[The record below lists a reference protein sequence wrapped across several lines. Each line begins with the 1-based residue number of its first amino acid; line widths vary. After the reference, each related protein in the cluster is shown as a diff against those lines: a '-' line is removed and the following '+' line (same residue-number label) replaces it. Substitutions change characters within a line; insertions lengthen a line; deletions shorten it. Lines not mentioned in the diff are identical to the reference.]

1 MKRTNE
7 SEVEAMDNEPSAEK
21 KARHHARLMRGVVT
35 PILGLLAVASIGLG
49 LMNATEWKP
58 SRTITAQTQVSG
70 SRYVVTDPGVSG
82 LVDDDVKVNVSVGG
96 AEKVCI
102 ASTSAKDATGWL
114 SGETYTRL
122 TGLEDWSTLSTVK
135 ATGDTSASA
144 DAAAEEQTGVD
155 FKDSDMWRA
164 VTCDERNVETEINA
178 KNSSD
183 VLLIDLGKKQN
194 ADVSL
199 TWTRKTLPDFAMP
212 FYFVGGLLALG
223 AVLTASVFA
232 MPPHRRRN
240 KRVVSGM
247 AGQLEEQEQQPI
259 EEVSVKDA
267 VAGSLSGLASAFK
280 PRSRRSRRHAAASN
294 DEIAQ
299 PTVVDPSARNL
310 VADAAGDTEADD
322 ESVGEETSVIS
333 ADELQAYFA
342 RLAQESGES
351 FGMGTQTDA
360 EADSGAGSGADS
372 GTEDA
377 AEDVTEAESTTEDA
391 TENAPEETETEAASE
406 SADSESDES
415 DDKVTDETES
425 DESAESNESESD
437 ESNESDETDASESDE
452 SDNND
457 TDSAESA
464 PSDEESAEEEEA

>member
-1 MKRTNE
+1 
-7 SEVEAMDNEPSAEK
+7 MDNEPSAEK

-178 KNSSD
+178 KDSSD

-212 FYFVGGLLALG
+212 FYFVGGLLAFG

-280 PRSRRSRRHAAASN
+280 PRSRRSRRHAAVSD

-310 VADAAGDTEADD
+310 VADAVGDTEADD

-360 EADSGAGSGADS
+360 EADSGADS
-372 GTEDA
+372 GTEN
-377 AEDVTEAESTTEDA
+377 T
-391 TENAPEETETEAASE
+391 PEETEAEAASE
-406 SADSESDES
+406 SADSESAES

-425 DESAESNESESD
+425 DESDESAESNET
-437 ESNESDETDASESDE
+437 ESDETDASESDASESDASESDE

>member
-1 MKRTNE
+1 
-7 SEVEAMDNEPSAEK
+7 MDNEPSAEK

-144 DAAAEEQTGVD
+144 DADAEEQTGVD

>member
-1 MKRTNE
+1 
-7 SEVEAMDNEPSAEK
+7 MDNEPSAEK

-114 SGETYTRL
+114 SGETYTRV
-122 TGLEDWSTLSTVK
+122 TGLQDWSTLSTERV
-135 ATGDTSASA
+135 AGSANASA
-144 DAAAEEQTGVD
+144 DAAAEGSTEVD

-178 KNSSD
+178 KDSSD

-212 FYFVGGLLALG
+212 FYFVGGLLAFG

-280 PRSRRSRRHAAASN
+280 PRSRRSRRHAAVSD

-310 VADAAGDTEADD
+310 VADAAGDTEVDD

-360 EADSGAGSGADS
+360 EADSGADS
-372 GTEDA
+372 GTENTPEA
-377 AEDVTEAESTTEDA
+377 TEA
-391 TENAPEETETEAASE
+391 EAASE
-406 SADSESDES
+406 SADSESAES

-425 DESAESNESESD
+425 DESAESA
-437 ESNESDETDASESDE
+437 ESNETESDETDASESDETESDE

>member
-1 MKRTNE
+1 
-7 SEVEAMDNEPSAEK
+7 MDNEPSAEK

-96 AEKVCI
+96 AEQVCI

-122 TGLEDWSTLSTVK
+122 PGLEDWSTLGTGK

-164 VTCDERNVETEINA
+164 GTCDERNVETEINA
-178 KNSSD
+178 KDSSD

-212 FYFVGGLLALG
+212 FYFVGGLLAFG

-280 PRSRRSRRHAAASN
+280 PRSRRSRRHAAVSD

-360 EADSGAGSGADS
+360 EADSGADS
-372 GTEDA
+372 GTEN
-377 AEDVTEAESTTEDA
+377 T
-391 TENAPEETETEAASE
+391 PEETEAEAASE
-406 SADSESDES
+406 SADSESAES

-425 DESAESNESESD
+425 DESAESAESNETESD
-437 ESNESDETDASESDE
+437 ESAESAESAESNETESDETDASESDE

>member
-1 MKRTNE
+1 
-7 SEVEAMDNEPSAEK
+7 MDNEPSAEK

-135 ATGDTSASA
+135 AAGDTSASA

-322 ESVGEETSVIS
+322 ESVGEETSVIA

-342 RLAQESGES
+342 RLSQESGES
-351 FGMGTQTDA
+351 FGMGTQSDA

>member
-1 MKRTNE
+1 
-7 SEVEAMDNEPSAEK
+7 MDNEPSAEK

-114 SGETYTRL
+114 SGETYTRV
-122 TGLEDWSTLSTVK
+122 TGLQDWSTLSTVRV
-135 ATGDTSASA
+135 AGSANASA
-144 DAAAEEQTGVD
+144 DAAAEEQAGVD

-178 KNSSD
+178 KDSSD

-212 FYFVGGLLALG
+212 FYFVGGLLAFG

-280 PRSRRSRRHAAASN
+280 PRSRRSRRHAAVSD

-360 EADSGAGSGADS
+360 EADSGADS
-372 GTEDA
+372 GTEN
-377 AEDVTEAESTTEDA
+377 T
-391 TENAPEETETEAASE
+391 PEETEAEAASE
-406 SADSESDES
+406 SADSESAES

-425 DESAESNESESD
+425 DESDESNET
-437 ESNESDETDASESDE
+437 ESDETDASESDE

>member
-1 MKRTNE
+1 
-7 SEVEAMDNEPSAEK
+7 MDNEPSAEK

-114 SGETYTRL
+114 SGETYTRV
-122 TGLEDWSTLSTVK
+122 TGLQDWSTLSTERV
-135 ATGDTSASA
+135 AGSANASA
-144 DAAAEEQTGVD
+144 DAAAEGSTEVD

-178 KNSSD
+178 KDSSD

-212 FYFVGGLLALG
+212 FYFVGGLLAFG

-280 PRSRRSRRHAAASN
+280 PRSRRSRRHAAVSD

-310 VADAAGDTEADD
+310 VADAAGDTEVDD

-360 EADSGAGSGADS
+360 EADSGADS
-372 GTEDA
+372 GTEN
-377 AEDVTEAESTTEDA
+377 TT
-391 TENAPEETETEAASE
+391 EETEAEAASE
-406 SADSESDES
+406 SADSESAES

-425 DESAESNESESD
+425 DESAESAESNETESDETDASESD
-437 ESNESDETDASESDE
+437 ETESDASESDE

>member
-1 MKRTNE
+1 
-7 SEVEAMDNEPSAEK
+7 MDNEPSAEK

-437 ESNESDETDASESDE
+437 ESNESESDESNE

>member
-1 MKRTNE
+1 
-7 SEVEAMDNEPSAEK
+7 MDNEPSAEK

-178 KNSSD
+178 KDSSD

-212 FYFVGGLLALG
+212 FYFVGGLLAFG

-280 PRSRRSRRHAAASN
+280 PRSRRSRRHAAVSD

-360 EADSGAGSGADS
+360 EADSGADS
-372 GTEDA
+372 GTEN
-377 AEDVTEAESTTEDA
+377 T
-391 TENAPEETETEAASE
+391 PEETEAEAASE
-406 SADSESDES
+406 SADSESAES

-425 DESAESNESESD
+425 DESDESAESNET
-437 ESNESDETDASESDE
+437 ESDETDASESDASESDE

>member
-1 MKRTNE
+1 
-7 SEVEAMDNEPSAEK
+7 MDNEPSAEK

-247 AGQLEEQEQQPI
+247 AGQLEKQEQQPI

>member
-1 MKRTNE
+1 
-7 SEVEAMDNEPSAEK
+7 MDNEPSAEK

-212 FYFVGGLLALG
+212 FYFVGGLLAFG

-280 PRSRRSRRHAAASN
+280 PRSRRSRRHAAVSD

-310 VADAAGDTEADD
+310 VADAAGDTEVDD

-360 EADSGAGSGADS
+360 EADSGADS
-372 GTEDA
+372 GTEN
-377 AEDVTEAESTTEDA
+377 TT
-391 TENAPEETETEAASE
+391 EETEAEAASE
-406 SADSESDES
+406 SADSESAES

-425 DESAESNESESD
+425 AESAESNET
-437 ESNESDETDASESDE
+437 ESDETDASESDASESDE

>member
-1 MKRTNE
+1 
-7 SEVEAMDNEPSAEK
+7 MDNEPSAEK

-178 KNSSD
+178 KDSSD

-194 ADVSL
+194 VDVSL

-212 FYFVGGLLALG
+212 FYFVGGLLAFG

-280 PRSRRSRRHAAASN
+280 PRSRRSRRHAAVSD

-360 EADSGAGSGADS
+360 EADSGADS
-372 GTEDA
+372 GTEN
-377 AEDVTEAESTTEDA
+377 T
-391 TENAPEETETEAASE
+391 PEETEAEAASE
-406 SADSESDES
+406 SADSESAES

-425 DESAESNESESD
+425 DESDESAESNET
-437 ESNESDETDASESDE
+437 ESDETDASESDASESDE

>member
-1 MKRTNE
+1 
-7 SEVEAMDNEPSAEK
+7 MDNEPSAEK

-178 KNSSD
+178 KDSSD

-212 FYFVGGLLALG
+212 FYFVGGLLAFG

-280 PRSRRSRRHAAASN
+280 PRSRRSRRHAAVSD

-360 EADSGAGSGADS
+360 EADSGADS
-372 GTEDA
+372 GTEN
-377 AEDVTEAESTTEDA
+377 TT
-391 TENAPEETETEAASE
+391 EETEAEAASE
-406 SADSESDES
+406 SADSESAES

-425 DESAESNESESD
+425 DESAESA
-437 ESNESDETDASESDE
+437 ESNETESDETDASESDETESDE

>member
-1 MKRTNE
+1 
-7 SEVEAMDNEPSAEK
+7 MDNEPSAEK

-114 SGETYTRL
+114 SGETYTRV
-122 TGLEDWSTLSTVK
+122 TGLQDWSTLSTVK

-178 KNSSD
+178 KDSSD

-212 FYFVGGLLALG
+212 FYFVGGLLAFG

-280 PRSRRSRRHAAASN
+280 PRSRRSRRHAAVSD

-360 EADSGAGSGADS
+360 EADSGADS
-372 GTEDA
+372 GTEN
-377 AEDVTEAESTTEDA
+377 T
-391 TENAPEETETEAASE
+391 PEETEAEAASE
-406 SADSESDES
+406 SADSESAES

-425 DESAESNESESD
+425 DESAESNET
-437 ESNESDETDASESDE
+437 ESDETDASESDE

>member
-1 MKRTNE
+1 
-7 SEVEAMDNEPSAEK
+7 MDNEPSAEK

-178 KNSSD
+178 KDSSD

-212 FYFVGGLLALG
+212 FYFVGGLLAFG

-280 PRSRRSRRHAAASN
+280 PRSRRSRRHAAVSD

-310 VADAAGDTEADD
+310 VADAAGDTEVDD

-360 EADSGAGSGADS
+360 EADSGADS
-372 GTEDA
+372 GTEN
-377 AEDVTEAESTTEDA
+377 T
-391 TENAPEETETEAASE
+391 PEETEAEAASE
-406 SADSESDES
+406 SADSESAES
-415 DDKVTDETES
+415 NDKVTDETES
-425 DESAESNESESD
+425 DESAESA
-437 ESNESDETDASESDE
+437 ESNETESDETDASESDETESDE

>member
-1 MKRTNE
+1 
-7 SEVEAMDNEPSAEK
+7 MDNEPSAEK

-178 KNSSD
+178 KDSSD

-212 FYFVGGLLALG
+212 FYFVGGLLAFG

-280 PRSRRSRRHAAASN
+280 PRSRRSRRHAAVSD

-310 VADAAGDTEADD
+310 VADAVGDTEADD

-360 EADSGAGSGADS
+360 EADSGADS
-372 GTEDA
+372 GTEN
-377 AEDVTEAESTTEDA
+377 T
-391 TENAPEETETEAASE
+391 PEETEAEAASE
-406 SADSESDES
+406 SADSESAES

-425 DESAESNESESD
+425 DESDESAESNET
-437 ESNESDETDASESDE
+437 ESDETDASESDASESDE

>member
-1 MKRTNE
+1 
-7 SEVEAMDNEPSAEK
+7 MDNEPSAEK

-82 LVDDDVKVNVSVGG
+82 LVDDDVKVNVSVDG

-178 KNSSD
+178 KDSSD

-212 FYFVGGLLALG
+212 FYFVGGLLAFG

-280 PRSRRSRRHAAASN
+280 PRSRRSRRHAAVSD

-360 EADSGAGSGADS
+360 EADSGADS
-372 GTEDA
+372 GTENTPEA
-377 AEDVTEAESTTEDA
+377 TEA
-391 TENAPEETETEAASE
+391 EAASE
-406 SADSESDES
+406 SADSESAES

-425 DESAESNESESD
+425 DESAESAESA
-437 ESNESDETDASESDE
+437 ESNETESDETDASESDE

>member
-1 MKRTNE
+1 
-7 SEVEAMDNEPSAEK
+7 MDNEPSAEK

-114 SGETYTRL
+114 SGETYTRV
-122 TGLEDWSTLSTVK
+122 TGLQDWSTLSTVK

-178 KNSSD
+178 KDSSD

-212 FYFVGGLLALG
+212 FYFVGGLLAFG

-280 PRSRRSRRHAAASN
+280 PRSRRSRRHAAVSD

-310 VADAAGDTEADD
+310 VADAAGDTEVDD

-360 EADSGAGSGADS
+360 EADSGADS
-372 GTEDA
+372 GTEN
-377 AEDVTEAESTTEDA
+377 T
-391 TENAPEETETEAASE
+391 PEETEAEAASE
-406 SADSESDES
+406 SADSESAES
-415 DDKVTDETES
+415 NDKVTDETES
-425 DESAESNESESD
+425 DESAESA
-437 ESNESDETDASESDE
+437 ESNETESDETDASESDETESDE

>member
-1 MKRTNE
+1 
-7 SEVEAMDNEPSAEK
+7 MDNEPSAEK

-135 ATGDTSASA
+135 AAGDTSASA

>member
-1 MKRTNE
+1 
-7 SEVEAMDNEPSAEK
+7 MDNEPSAEK

-232 MPPHRRRN
+232 MPPQRRRN

>member
-1 MKRTNE
+1 
-7 SEVEAMDNEPSAEK
+7 MDNEPSAEK

-178 KNSSD
+178 KDSSD

-212 FYFVGGLLALG
+212 FYFVGGLLAFG

-280 PRSRRSRRHAAASN
+280 PRSRRSRRHAAVSD

-360 EADSGAGSGADS
+360 EADSGADS
-372 GTEDA
+372 GTEN
-377 AEDVTEAESTTEDA
+377 TT
-391 TENAPEETETEAASE
+391 EETEAEAASE
-406 SADSESDES
+406 SADRESAES

-425 DESAESNESESD
+425 DESAESA
-437 ESNESDETDASESDE
+437 ESNETESDETDASESDETESDE

>member
-1 MKRTNE
+1 
-7 SEVEAMDNEPSAEK
+7 MDNEPSAEK